1 MKNQALLLFLLALTT
16 TYVEC
21 LPIETEAVK
30 ESNEIAEERT
40 IVYDPTVDTGKFKN
54 WDGSFTHTKCVAVH
68 CTDFTI
74 KVGKES
80 RCQTR
85 ELAVA
90 RLCHSLHY
98 RQGFLFW

>member
-30 ESNEIAEERT
+30 ESNEIVEERR

-54 WDGSFTHTKCVAVH
+54 WDEYSFMHTKCCCPLYRFH
-68 CTDFTI
+68 N
-74 KVGKES
+74 KNWRYNLLHKELP
-80 RCQTR
+80 R
-85 ELAVA
+85 AI
-90 RLCHSLHY
+90 
-98 RQGFLFW
+98 G